1 MNTYYAEEIRERLV
15 KQEADRLYEEYLTC
29 LTAFDELEPGYEF
42 LQRNASNISRA
53 LRNLDGA
60 IAGKEYARDALF
72 TALSYIQDNLRKHC
86 EEMADRHTTTVHE
99 LACQGE

>member
-42 LQRNASNISRA
+42 LQRNAANISRA

-86 EEMADRHTTTVHE
+86 EEMADRHIASICE
-99 LACQGE
+99 LSA